1 MKHSRFLS
9 VLVVV
14 CVFWVF
20 LASCGAAQP
29 SSDQSVEELVST
41 LASPAF
47 EGRISGSTGNQKAA
61 EYIAEY
67 FKEQGLE
74 PYFETFYQEY
84 EGPVYRPEQAE
95 PEVILTTAA
104 GETISLKA
112 GEDYFCS
119 LPEMDLNRT
128 LPVFTDP
135 ASCQD
140 GAGIYFAPDRLT
152 CLDWLAENPDS
163 IAVFCDAVR
172 DGEVTTISIRKETDR
187 VLLILDQAFSDQ
199 LAEGAQLAIK
209 IKASYSEGT
218 LQNVA
223 AVRRG
228 SEGKSALIFSAHFD
242 GSGIFGDQ
250 LFPSALDNA
259 SGTAAMMRIAALVQQ
274 QAPQL
279 KNDLIF
285 VTFNSEE
292 AGMGGAIAF
301 AKEVAAQ
308 YETVS
313 LINIDCVGLKGETTY
328 LMAEKR
334 GQPLQE
340 ALSGL
345 NFSDGIQ
352 ASDET
357 YTSDQIQFNG
367 YNNCFPVVFGNVHT
381 YLEPGNAHSPKDQA
395 EQLDYPLIE
404 ELAAQLAGFAAE
416 HGDDDFSPD
425 PQQDSGF
432 DFEQAMDAFWE
443 ETALL
448 RAQLTQEYGLAYN
461 QGLCVTL
468 NPPQENGKTF
478 ESDYLLYGMQP
489 FESLDEFAEQFPFVS
504 LPEALSDEY
513 TFYRAAIRLDH
524 LAEEPVSHAAIL
536 DGPTATFTPGEIYEF
551 EIVPEKTE
559 LVTAEYL
566 APDGSAVHL
575 MLSVGR
581 DFFTVEPTAL
591 GEDLDPALSGWEF
604 LGLENDLY
612 YAAKFR
618 QGENVLL
625 LLFEQTP
632 GGESPDPTIL
642 SSGRMALLNME
653 EISSH
658 LTQMDLAGLI
668 QNLLSPFG

>member
-84 EGPVYRPEQAE
+84 EGPVYRPEQAK
-95 PEVILTTAA
+95 PEVTLTTAA
-104 GETISLKA
+104 GEEIPLKA
-112 GEDYFCS
+112 GEDYLCS

-135 ASCQD
+135 EACRE

-152 CLDWLAENPDS
+152 CLDWLAESPDS

-172 DGEVTTISIRKETDR
+172 GGEVTSIAIRRETDR
-187 VLLILDQAFSDQ
+187 VLLILDQTFSDQ
-199 LAEGAQLAIK
+199 LAEGAQLTIK
-209 IKASYSEGT
+209 INAAYSEGT

-242 GSGIFGDQ
+242 GSGVFGEQ

-259 SGTAAMMRIAALVQQ
+259 SGTAAMLRIASLVQQ

-285 VTFNSEE
+285 VAFNSEE
-292 AGMGGAIAF
+292 AGMGGSQAF
-301 AKEVAAQ
+301 AEAVTKQ
-308 YETVS
+308 YEAVS
-313 LINIDCVGLKGETTY
+313 LINIDCVGLKGETIH
-328 LMAEKR
+328 LVAEKQ
-334 GQPLQE
+334 GQSLQE
-340 ALSGL
+340 ALSRL

-357 YTSDQIQFNG
+357 YTSDQICFNG
-367 YNNCFPVVFGNVHT
+367 YSNCFPVVFGNVHT

-404 ELAAQLAGFAAE
+404 ELAAQLAAFAAE
-416 HGDDDFSPD
+416 HGDDNFTFA
-425 PQQDSGF
+425 PQQDSASNY
-432 DFEQAMDAFWE
+432 EQAMEAFWAE
-443 ETALL
+443 AALL
-448 RAQLTQEYGLAYN
+448 RAQVTQEYGLAYN

-468 NPPQENGKTF
+468 NVPQENGKTLGT
-478 ESDYLLYGMQP
+478 DYLLYGMRP
-489 FESLDEFAEQFPFVS
+489 FERLDEFAEQFSFVS
-504 LPEALSDEY
+504 LPETLGEY
-513 TFYRAAIRLDH
+513 TFSRAAIRLDH
-524 LAEEPVSHAAIL
+524 FAEEPASYGTIQI
-536 DGPTATFTPGEIYEF
+536 GPTVSFTPGEIYEF
-551 EIVPEKTE
+551 EINPEKAE
-559 LVTAEYL
+559 LLTAEYL
-566 APDGSAVHL
+566 APDGSAVQL
-575 MLSVGR
+575 TLSIGR
-581 DFFTVEPTAL
+581 DFFMVEPSAL
-591 GEDLDPALSGWEF
+591 GADLDPALNGWE
-604 LGLENDLY
+604 LIGPGNDLF

-668 QNLLSPFG
+668 QNLLSSFG

>member
-84 EGPVYRPEQAE
+84 EGPVYRPEQAK
-95 PEVILTTAA
+95 PEVTLTTAA
-104 GETISLKA
+104 GEEIPLKA
-112 GEDYFCS
+112 GEDYLCS

-135 ASCQD
+135 EACRE

-152 CLDWLAENPDS
+152 CLDWLAESPDS

-172 DGEVTTISIRKETDR
+172 GGEVTSIAIRRETDR
-187 VLLILDQAFSDQ
+187 VLLILDQTFSDQ
-199 LAEGAQLAIK
+199 LAEGAQLTIK
-209 IKASYSEGT
+209 INAAYSEGT

-242 GSGIFGDQ
+242 GSGVFGEQ

-292 AGMGGAIAF
+292 AGMGGSIAF

-357 YTSDQIQFNG
+357 YTSDQIQFKG

-381 YLEPGNAHSPKDQA
+381 YLDPGNAHSPKDQP
-395 EQLDYPLIE
+395 EQLDYSLIE

-425 PQQDSGF
+425 PQQDSASNY
-432 DFEQAMDAFWE
+432 EQAMEAFWAE
-443 ETALL
+443 AALL
-448 RAQLTQEYGLAYN
+448 RAQVTQEYGLAYN

-618 QGENVLL
+618 QGESSLI

-632 GGESPDPTIL
+632 GREPSDPTLL
-642 SSGRMALLNME
+642 SWGEMAFLSAEDITTRLAQME
-653 EISSH
+653 LDS
-658 LTQMDLAGLI
+658 LI
-668 QNLLSPFG
+668 QTLFAPFE